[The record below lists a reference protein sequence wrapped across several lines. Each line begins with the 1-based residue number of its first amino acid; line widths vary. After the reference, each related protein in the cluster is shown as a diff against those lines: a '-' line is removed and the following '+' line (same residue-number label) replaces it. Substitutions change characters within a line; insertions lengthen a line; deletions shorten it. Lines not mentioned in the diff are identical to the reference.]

1 MANGSGWGGSREGA
15 GRKPEGYEP
24 PPEKV
29 ALDEIRAQ
37 HEAVKKAEREFK
49 LAREQG
55 LYVSREAVR
64 QASATALALLSQAV
78 RSIPDNCERQFGISP
93 EVAAAMQEQ
102 CDAALTELAAA
113 FRAMAGDQ

>member
-1 MANGSGWGGSREGA
+1 MTSAGWGGARPGS
-15 GRKPEGYEP
+15 GRKPADYQA

-29 ALDEIRAQ
+29 ELDQIRAE

-55 LYVSREAVR
+55 QYVPREAVR

-78 RSIPDNCERQFGISP
+78 RSIPDNCERQLGLQP
-93 EVAAAMQEQ
+93 DVVAAIQDQ

-113 FRAMAGDQ
+113 FKAMAG

>member
-1 MANGSGWGGSREGA
+1 MNSSGWGGRREGA
-15 GRKPEGYEP
+15 GQKPAGYEP

-55 LYVSREAVR
+55 QFVSRDAVR

-78 RSIPDNCERQFGISP
+78 RSIPDNCERQLGLQP
-93 EVAAAMQEQ
+93 DVVAAIQEQ

-113 FRAMAGDQ
+113 FKAMAG